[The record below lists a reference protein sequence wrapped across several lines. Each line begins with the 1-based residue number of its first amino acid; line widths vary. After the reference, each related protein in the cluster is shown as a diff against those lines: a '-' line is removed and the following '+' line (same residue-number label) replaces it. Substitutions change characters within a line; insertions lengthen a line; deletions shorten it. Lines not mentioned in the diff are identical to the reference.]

1 MTMAVELKLL
11 GVAVIIGLTQMLW
24 AAAAAR
30 RQQGLKWAAGSRD
43 EPRPIAGAAARLDR
57 AFANFKETFVF
68 FAVIVVALAFAG
80 KSSELSR
87 WGADI
92 YLAARIFYIP
102 LYAFGVVGVRSLA
115 WIVSLIGIL
124 MCLFTLFF

>member
-1 MTMAVELKLL
+1 MTYELWIL
-11 GVAVIIGLTQMLW
+11 VWAVILGIVQVTAPPV
-24 AAAAAR
+24 AAMSRKGYA
-30 RQQGLKWAAGSRD
+30 KWNAGPRD
-43 EPRPIAGAAARLDR
+43 TDFDTGPLAGRLNR

-102 LYAFGVVGVRSLA
+102 LYAFGVFGVRSLA

>member
-1 MTMAVELKLL
+1 MTYELWIL
-11 GVAVIIGLTQMLW
+11 VWAVILGIVQVTAPPV
-24 AAAAAR
+24 AAMSRKGYA
-30 RQQGLKWAAGSRD
+30 KWNAGPRD
-43 EPRPIAGAAARLDR
+43 TDFDTGSLAGRLNR

-102 LYAFGVVGVRSLA
+102 LYAFGVFGVRSLA

>member
-1 MTMAVELKLL
+1 MTYELWIL
-11 GVAVIIGLTQMLW
+11 VW
-24 AAAAAR
+24 AAILGIVQLSLPPVAAMSRKGYAR
-30 RQQGLKWAAGSRD
+30 WNAGPRD
-43 EPRPIAGAAARLDR
+43 TAFDVGPLAGRLNR

-68 FAVIVVALAFAG
+68 FAVIVVALTFAG

-87 WGADI
+87 WGADL
-92 YLAARIFYIP
+92 YLAGRIFYIP

-124 MCLFTLFF
+124 MCLSALFV

>member
-1 MTMAVELKLL
+1 MTYELWVLVWAVVL
-11 GVAVIIGLTQMLW
+11 GIVQVAAPPV
-24 AAAAAR
+24 AAMSRKGYA
-30 RQQGLKWAAGSRD
+30 KWNAGPRD
-43 EPRPIAGAAARLDR
+43 SDFDMGPLAGRLNR

-68 FAVIVVALAFAG
+68 FAVVVVALAFAG

-102 LYAFGVVGVRSLA
+102 LYAFGVFGVRSLA
-115 WIVSLIGIL
+115 WIVSLVGIL
-124 MCLFTLFF
+124 MCLATLFL

>member
-1 MTMAVELKLL
+1 MTYELWIL
-11 GVAVIIGLTQMLW
+11 VW
-24 AAAAAR
+24 AAILGLIQVVLPPLAAMSR
-30 RQQGLKWAAGSRD
+30 KGYLLWNAGPRD
-43 EPRPIAGAAARLDR
+43 SEFDTGPLAGRLNR
-57 AFANFKETFVF
+57 AFANFKETFVV

-102 LYAFGVVGVRSLA
+102 LYAFGVVGIRSLA
-115 WIVSLIGIL
+115 WGVSLIGIL

>member
-1 MTMAVELKLL
+1 MTYELWILVWGVIL
-11 GVAVIIGLTQMLW
+11 GIVQVALPPLFAMPRKGYALWNAGPRDTDFDIGPL
-24 AAAAAR
+24 
-30 RQQGLKWAAGSRD
+30 AG
-43 EPRPIAGAAARLDR
+43 RLNR

-124 MCLFTLFF
+124 MCLFALFF

>member
-1 MTMAVELKLL
+1 MTYELWIL
-11 GVAVIIGLTQMLW
+11 VW
-24 AAAAAR
+24 AAILGIV
-30 RQQGLKWAAGSRD
+30 QVGLPPVFAMSRKGYAKWNAGPRD
-43 EPRPIAGAAARLDR
+43 GDFDMGPLAGRLNR

-115 WIVSLIGIL
+115 WIVSLAGIL

>member
-1 MTMAVELKLL
+1 MTYELWILVWAVVL
-11 GVAVIIGLTQMLW
+11 GIVQVVLPPLTAMSRKGY
-24 AAAAAR
+24 AR
-30 RQQGLKWAAGSRD
+30 WNAGPRD
-43 EPRPIAGAAARLDR
+43 TAFDVGPLAGRLNR

-68 FAVIVVALAFAG
+68 FAVIVVALTFAG

-87 WGADI
+87 WGADL
-92 YLAARIFYIP
+92 YLAGRIFYIP

-124 MCLFTLFF
+124 MCLFALFV

>member
-1 MTMAVELKLL
+1 MTYELWIL
-11 GVAVIIGLTQMLW
+11 VW
-24 AAAAAR
+24 AAVL
-30 RQQGLKWAAGSRD
+30 GLIQVGL
-43 EPRPIAGAAARLDR
+43 PPIAAMSRTGYARWNAGPRDTEFDIGPLAGRLNR
-57 AFANFKETFVF
+57 AFANFKETFVV

-102 LYAFGVVGVRSLA
+102 LYAFGVVGVRSLV
-115 WIVSLIGIL
+115 WIASLTGIL
-124 MCLFTLFF
+124 MCLFGLFI

>member
-1 MTMAVELKLL
+1 MTYELWIL
-11 GVAVIIGLTQMLW
+11 VWAVILGIVQVGLPPVAAMSRKGYWLW
-24 AAAAAR
+24 NASPR
-30 RQQGLKWAAGSRD
+30 DGDFDMGPLAG
-43 EPRPIAGAAARLDR
+43 RLNR

>member
-1 MTMAVELKLL
+1 MTYELWIL
-11 GVAVIIGLTQMLW
+11 VW
-24 AAAAAR
+24 AAIL
-30 RQQGLKWAAGSRD
+30 GLIQVGL
-43 EPRPIAGAAARLDR
+43 PPIAAMSRQGYAKWNAGPRDTAFDIGPLAGRLNR

-115 WIVSLIGIL
+115 WIVSLAGIL
-124 MCLFTLFF
+124 MCLFTLFL

>member
-1 MTMAVELKLL
+1 MTYELWILVFAAILGLVQVVLPPLAAMSRKGYLL
-11 GVAVIIGLTQMLW
+11 W
-24 AAAAAR
+24 N
-30 RQQGLKWAAGSRD
+30 AGPRD
-43 EPRPIAGAAARLDR
+43 SAFDTGPTAGRLNR
-57 AFANFKETFVF
+57 AFANFKETYVF

-102 LYAFGVVGVRSLA
+102 LYAFGVTGVRSLVF
-115 WIVSLIGIL
+115 IISLVGIL
-124 MCLFTLFF
+124 MCLAALFI